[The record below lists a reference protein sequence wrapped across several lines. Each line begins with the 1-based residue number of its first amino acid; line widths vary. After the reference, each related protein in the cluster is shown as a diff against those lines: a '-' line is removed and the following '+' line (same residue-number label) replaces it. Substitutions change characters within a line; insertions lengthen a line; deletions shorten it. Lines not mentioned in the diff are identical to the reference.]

1 MPQPSTKSTRL
12 ACIQLCVGLGLSWFL
27 LSCAG
32 DRPSTR
38 IIIDQPD
45 RTIGLEV
52 TYREGAHEYTH
63 PANIPPATL
72 LQAFRYIQVIPA
84 SLLSRLTGGS
94 SIHEPAFT
102 EEQTAWL
109 AEKISSALAQAT
121 ALETATFF
129 WSSPREN
136 GIWEIT
142 SGGAYIHH
150 EALHLHLANYRHA
163 VSGKTLDPQLKY
175 HPLTPWDEPIHRLE
189 ATPPLRD
196 HSSEFST
203 ILRLASSWHFQLPLA
218 KTKPNTTTH
227 TSKSNEEQ
235 TNADNSSES
244 IRQRLQLLQELQQNG
259 LITEEEYQRKR
270 KEILNGL

>member
-27 LSCAG
+27 LSCSG

-109 AEKISSALAQAT
+109 AEKFPALWHKPQHWKPLHFLVEST
-121 ALETATFF
+121 RKWDLGNYL
-129 WSSPREN
+129 W
-136 GIWEIT
+136 
-142 SGGAYIHH
+142 GAYIHH

-203 ILRLASSWHFQLPLA
+203 ILRLASSWHFQLPWLRQNQTPPLTHR
-218 KTKPNTTTH
+218 KVMKNRPMPTTRANPLG
-227 TSKSNEEQ
+227 SVSSFCKSYNR
-235 TNADNSSES
+235 TDS
-244 IRQRLQLLQELQQNG
+244 
-259 LITEEEYQRKR
+259 
-270 KEILNGL
+270 